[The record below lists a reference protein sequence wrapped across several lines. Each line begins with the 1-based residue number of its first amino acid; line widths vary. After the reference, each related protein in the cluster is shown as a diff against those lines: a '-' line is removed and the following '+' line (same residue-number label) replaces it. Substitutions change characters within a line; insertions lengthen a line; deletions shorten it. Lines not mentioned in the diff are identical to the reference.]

1 MVRKGNKKRWQLYL
15 KRFAIAYTLIC
26 TTLYFQQQ
34 RLMFFPS
41 GKVDRDPS
49 LYQLPYEEVN
59 LPIAQTDQLN
69 GWWIPSDQP
78 NAPVL
83 LYFHHNAVNI
93 GANVSQA
100 LQFHRLGYSIFIFD
114 YRGFGKSKGAFPT
127 EPQLYEDAQTAWN
140 YLTQTRKIP
149 ADRIIIYGHSVGGAI
164 ATDLASKHPEA
175 AALVVQSSFTR
186 MRDMTKRFGLYWIFP
201 MELLLRQRFE
211 SEEKMKE
218 ITMPVLII
226 TGTNDI
232 QIPTAMGQR
241 LHAAAKSSKKQL
253 IIIPGGSHDNHLSE
267 PHRQSMQQ
275 FLSPVLQTKKNP

>member
-1 MVRKGNKKRWQLYL
+1 MSRNRKYL
-15 KRFAIAYTLIC
+15 KRFAIAYTLIA
-26 TTLYFQQQ
+26 TALYFQQQ

-41 GKVDRDPS
+41 SKVDRDPS
-49 LYQLPYEEVN
+49 LYQLLYEEVN
-59 LPIAQTDQLN
+59 LPIAQPDQQLN
-69 GWWIPSDQP
+69 GWWIPSEQP
-78 NAPVL
+78 NVPVM
-83 LYFHHNAVNI
+83 LYFHHNAINI

-127 EPQLYEDAQTAWN
+127 ESQLYEDAQTAWN

-149 ADRIIIYGHSVGGAI
+149 ADRIIIYGHSAGGAI

-175 AALVVQSSFTR
+175 AALVVQSSFTS
-186 MRDMTKRFGLYWIFP
+186 MRDMTKRFGLYWLFP

-211 SEEKMKE
+211 SEEKMKGV
-218 ITMPVLII
+218 TMPVLII

-232 QIPTAMGQR
+232 QIPISMGQR

-267 PHRQSMQQ
+267 PHRQSLQQ
-275 FLSPVLQTKKNP
+275 FLSPGLQPQKNS

>member
-1 MVRKGNKKRWQLYL
+1 MSRKRKYL

-41 GKVDRDPS
+41 SKVDRNPS
-49 LYQLPYEEVN
+49 LYKLRYEEVN
-59 LPIAQTDQLN
+59 LPIAQTDQQLN
-69 GWWIPSDQP
+69 GWWIPAVKPD
-78 NAPVL
+78 APVL

-114 YRGFGKSKGAFPT
+114 YRGFGKSKGSFPT
-127 EPQLYEDAQTAWN
+127 EPQLYEDAETAWN
-140 YLTQTRKIP
+140 HLTQTRKIP

-175 AALVVQSSFTR
+175 AALVVQSSFTS
-186 MRDMTKRFGLYWIFP
+186 MADMTKRFGLYWLFP

-211 SEEKMKE
+211 SEEKMKS

-232 QIPTAMGQR
+232 QIPISMGQR
-241 LHAAAKSSKKQL
+241 LHAAAKSPKKQL

-267 PHRQSMQQ
+267 APRQQLTQ
-275 FLSPVLQTKKNP
+275 FLNPVAKKNP

>member
-49 LYQLPYEEVN
+49 LYQLLYEEVN
-59 LPIAQTDQLN
+59 LSIAQTDQLN
-69 GWWIPSDQP
+69 GWWIPSKQP

-83 LYFHHNAVNI
+83 LYFHHNAINI

-100 LQFHRLGYSIFIFD
+100 LQFHQLGYSIFIFD

-175 AALVVQSSFTR
+175 AALVVQSSFTS

-211 SEEKMKE
+211 SEEKMKG

-226 TGTNDI
+226 TGTSDI
-232 QIPTAMGQR
+232 QIPTTMGQR
-241 LHAAAKSSKKQL
+241 LHTAAKSPQKQL

-267 PHRQSMQQ
+267 PHRQSLQQ
-275 FLSPVLQTKKNP
+275 FLKSSSKKNP

>member
-1 MVRKGNKKRWQLYL
+1 MVRKGNRKRWQSYL
-15 KRFAIAYTLIC
+15 KRFAIAYTLISIA
-26 TTLYFQQQ
+26 LYFQQQ

-41 GKVDRDPS
+41 SKVDRDPS
-49 LYQLPYEEVN
+49 LYQLLYEEVN
-59 LPIAQTDQLN
+59 LPIAQPNQQLN
-69 GWWIPSDQP
+69 GWWIPSEQP
-78 NAPVL
+78 NSPVL

-93 GANVSQA
+93 GANVSQV
-100 LQFHRLGYSIFIFD
+100 LQFHQLGYAIFIFD

-127 EPQLYEDAQTAWN
+127 EPQLYEDAETAWN
-140 YLTQTRKIP
+140 YLTQTRNIP

-175 AALVVQSSFTR
+175 QALVVQSSFTS
-186 MRDMTKRFGLYWIFP
+186 MRDMTKRFGIYRLFP

-232 QIPTAMGQR
+232 QIPISMGQR
-241 LHAAAKSSKKQL
+241 LYAAAHNPKKQL
-253 IIIPGGSHDNHLSE
+253 ITIPGGSHDNHLSE
-267 PHRQSMQQ
+267 VHRQEMQQ
-275 FLSPVLQTKKNP
+275 FLNLQN